1 MVIPAALPLIA
12 DARVVRSPPR
22 PPVLWAIAL
31 ASLAAAA
38 CTVLLALT
46 SDHIREPG
54 IHAALQV
61 WPMLGYVL
69 AGVVAWWRRPESR
82 LGPLMVV
89 AGAVWFL
96 TGLSSANVALPFTV
110 GIAFDL
116 LPAVLFLHVFLSF
129 PSGRLEGW
137 FARGLV
143 AAGYVT
149 AFAAQLVGMALD
161 GFGPDNLLA
170 LISEPDAAFWLL
182 RVQLVILSGLCLA
195 GVGVLAVRR
204 RDAGRPLRRS
214 LALVVDSFAL
224 ALVMI
229 ALLFLT
235 AVFGWG
241 DGAIQFETMR
251 RATFFV
257 LGLAPLV
264 FLVGLLHARLAR
276 SAVGDLVVELR
287 ADPAPAD
294 LRDAL
299 ARALRDPSLTLAY
312 WLPDFRSY
320 ANLDG
325 RPVQVPAQ
333 DGRAT
338 TVIDREGE
346 HVAVLLHDRALEDEP
361 ELLAGVGAA
370 ASIALENAR
379 LQAELA
385 ARLEEVKGSRAR
397 VLEAGQRERQRLE
410 RDLHDGAQQRL
421 IALSL
426 ELSMLEKRL
435 SDDPDARA
443 RLDEAQG
450 EITRSLDELRSVA
463 RGIHPAVLTGHGLAV
478 ALEQV
483 AALAPVPVRLRV
495 EIDGRLPEQVEIA
508 AYYVVTESLANVA
521 KHARAA
527 TASVEVG
534 RTREG
539 LLVEIVDD
547 GIGGAD
553 SERGSGL
560 RGLADRVEALGGRL
574 RVWTPQGGGTRVE
587 AEIPCA

>member
-1 MVIPAALPLIA
+1 M
-12 DARVVRSPPR
+12 
-22 PPVLWAIAL
+22 
-31 ASLAAAA
+31 
-38 CTVLLALT
+38 
-46 SDHIREPG
+46 
-54 IHAALQV
+54 
-61 WPMLGYVL
+61 
-69 AGVVAWWRRPESR
+69 
-82 LGPLMVV
+82 
-89 AGAVWFL
+89 
-96 TGLSSANVALPFTV
+96 
-110 GIAFDL
+110 
-116 LPAVLFLHVFLSF
+116 
-129 PSGRLEGW
+129 
-137 FARGLV
+137 
-143 AAGYVT
+143 
-149 AFAAQLVGMALD
+149 
-161 GFGPDNLLA
+161 
-170 LISEPDAAFWLL
+170 
-182 RVQLVILSGLCLA
+182 
-195 GVGVLAVRR
+195 
-204 RDAGRPLRRS
+204 
-214 LALVVDSFAL
+214 
-224 ALVMI
+224 
-229 ALLFLT
+229 
-235 AVFGWG
+235 
-241 DGAIQFETMR
+241 
-251 RATFFV
+251 
-257 LGLAPLV
+257 
-264 FLVGLLHARLAR
+264 
-276 SAVGDLVVELR
+276 VELQR
-287 ADPAPAD
+287 DPAPVD

-320 ANLDG
+320 ADLEG
-325 RPVQVPAQ
+325 RSVQVPAQ

-397 VLEAGQRERQRLE
+397 VIEAGQRERQRLE

-426 ELSMLEKRL
+426 ELGVLEKRL
-435 SDDPDARA
+435 SYDPDARQ
-443 RLDEAQG
+443 RLDEAQA

-483 AALAPVPVRLRV
+483 AALAPVPVQLQV
-495 EIDGRLPEQVEIA
+495 AIDERLPEPIEIA

-527 TASVEVG
+527 TASVEVR
-534 RTREG
+534 RTRAG

-547 GIGGAD
+547 GVGGAD
-553 SERGSGL
+553 SERGTGL